1 MQKLSMKHLTEEGD
15 PGMETET
22 TETKEVTSPKNI
34 IDIMDEFDIKLLGI
48 EKEKLENIPI
58 QIDIPD
64 ETELLRNP
72 YAE

>member
-1 MQKLSMKHLTEEGD
+1 
-15 PGMETET
+15 METET